1 MDLMKKL
8 AHILSPT
15 HIAFL
20 ASVLSLPRYMFLPRF
35 VSLRRLAS
43 MVLALLLVS
52 GLAGA
57 ASLPQ
62 ERDKLAR
69 YEQAYENYL
78 VDIEVI
84 ENEIYGYEEKI
95 KGAHKDLK
103 EAENDL
109 EEDTKELTEARKALQ
124 AEKSQHNQR
133 QLKLAAHAHKMSKR
147 GIRTRTKRL
156 ERLEERLSELQQELS
171 VKQGGAKRAKQRISA
186 QERRVA
192 QILSYLKNQARTSS
206 PKVVAKPS
214 PPRKEVKLQSKLVSN
229 PSAPAQPA
237 RQESAQAPR
246 QQAQEAQEALEE
258 MEDDDDEVLDTEA
271 LEHVRREMERL
282 EKLLSRGN
290 KGRPTFKHLVL
301 EGVKSP
307 KRVKFEF
314 LGKNQYRAEARVEKG
329 KQLFE
334 VGSNKFRRTIPE
346 SDDNEVYVFIYDAK
360 RLSRPRLVIFNKA
373 LMEYL

>member
-1 MDLMKKL
+1 MKKL

-20 ASVLSLPRYMFLPRF
+20 ASVLSLPCYMFLPRF
-35 VSLRRLAS
+35 VSLCRLAS
-43 MVLALLLVS
+43 MILALLLVS

-78 VDIEVI
+78 VDIEDI

-124 AEKSQHNQR
+124 AKKSQHNQR

-156 ERLEERLSELQQELS
+156 ERLEERLLELQQELS
-171 VKQGGAKRAKQRISA
+171 VKLGGAKRAKQRISA

-192 QILSYLKNQARTSS
+192 QILSYLNNQARTSS
-206 PKVVAKPS
+206 PQVVAKPS
-214 PPRKEVKLQSKLVSN
+214 PPREEVKLQPKLVSN
-229 PSAPAQPA
+229 PPAPAQPELQA
-237 RQESAQAPR
+237 SAQAPR
-246 QQAQEAQEALEE
+246 QQEQEALEE
-258 MEDDDDEVLDTEA
+258 IEDDDDEELDTEA
-271 LEHVRREMERL
+271 LEHVRREMGRL
-282 EKLLSRGN
+282 QNLLSRGN
-290 KGRPTFKHLVL
+290 KGRPTFKHLIL
-301 EGVKSP
+301 EGGKSP

-334 VGSNKFRRTIPE
+334 VGNNKFRRTIPE

>member
-1 MDLMKKL
+1 
-8 AHILSPT
+8 
-15 HIAFL
+15 
-20 ASVLSLPRYMFLPRF
+20 
-35 VSLRRLAS
+35 

-78 VDIEVI
+78 VDIEDI

-95 KGAHKDLK
+95 KGANKDLK

-109 EEDTKELTEARKALQ
+109 KEDTKELTEARKALQ

-147 GIRTRTKRL
+147 GIRTRSKRL

-192 QILSYLKNQARTSS
+192 QVLSYLKNQARTSS
-206 PKVVAKPS
+206 PQIVAKPS
-214 PPRKEVKLQSKLVSN
+214 PPREEVKLQPKLVSI
-229 PSAPAQPA
+229 PPAPAQPA
-237 RQESAQAPR
+237 RQASAQAPR
-246 QQAQEAQEALEE
+246 QQAQEALEE

-271 LEHVRREMERL
+271 LEHDDDEVLDTEALEHVRREMARL
-282 EKLLSRGN
+282 QKLLSRGN
-290 KGRPTFKHLVL
+290 KGRPTFKHLIL